1 MIVLLTKHIICL
13 GWFLKLK
20 YYLSFVLSI
29 SIHEFIY
36 ILIRKADSHFAFII
50 FSTFLTQMYN
60 KN

>member
-36 ILIRKADSHFAFII
+36 ILIRKADSLCFHYFLHFPH
-50 FSTFLTQMYN
+50 TNVQ
-60 KN
+60 